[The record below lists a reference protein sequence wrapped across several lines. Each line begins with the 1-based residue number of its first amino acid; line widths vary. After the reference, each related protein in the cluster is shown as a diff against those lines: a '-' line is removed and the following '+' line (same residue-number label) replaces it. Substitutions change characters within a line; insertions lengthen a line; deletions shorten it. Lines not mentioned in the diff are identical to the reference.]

1 MAQNS
6 KLTSMVKCEVASL
19 TNELPYGTAVGQ
31 VMICPVQRSYFS
43 RMYFVLSELEVSV
56 NDDSDVMS
64 SDDTR
69 TIYIELKVD
78 PTKPQHM
85 ISDQT
90 DDPQTQPEVESKPLE
105 QSNSKG
111 DQNKPIDDNDDEL
124 TLSPYLVSDPLIP
137 NSTEHTDIVS
147 DAPVSPALTAEA
159 LVPVKSEPIDNWDPI
174 IVDTASHND
183 SFLSGY
189 GSDFDSLNCD
199 FLKSEPMVVIEPVDV
214 EVPLKERKE
223 KDKTSKAP
231 QNHRHIATSTKHN
244 EQLVNR
250 ALQQRKK
257 QRLKL
262 NIHRCLLCNNYAT
275 SNIHHLKQ
283 HKIHKHCGKDHTGP
297 NCVKCA
303 IIDTQMWSDTR
314 RLASP
319 ELLSSSDNESEVGI
333 RIKSPKSTTC
343 VESPESNIIVKTP
356 ISEDELCDMKSVQV
370 RLPDIRYSVDSKLHA
385 DFTPSGDNST
395 PLSATQSAL
404 KAIKEKFSSP
414 YESGESLKCPDCGFV
429 ANRQSRLNI
438 HIEEVHRKPTPYS
451 CSVCGFST
459 PYINILNQHF
469 RRHVDY
475 KCKYCNYKTTRSYL
489 LKRHESSCTGAET
502 NNNKTSSKPATDAA
516 GISLSET
523 RSIELL
529 KIKCASENSKT
540 EHSTM
545 QDPQTKHSV
554 GNLTGVSQT
563 KELQHE
569 KLDDHIT
576 TNPKRGDEIKS
587 DRLYTCSCGFKSTNE
602 AQVDLH
608 MLSSNCGQKVC
619 KCKWCGRQKT
629 YAATSSVKQR
639 HYCHP
644 NPVYS
649 CEICGHMSPSVRGI
663 RRHIR
668 TAHCYH
674 KYPHISINCL

>member
-19 TNELPYGTAVGQ
+19 TNELPYGTAVVQ
-31 VMICPVQRSYFS
+31 VMICPVHRSYFS

-85 ISDQT
+85 ITDQT
-90 DDPQTQPEVESKPLE
+90 DDSRTQPEVESKPLE
-105 QSNSKG
+105 QSNSIG
-111 DQNKPIDDNDDEL
+111 EQNKPIDDNDDEFI
-124 TLSPYLVSDPLIP
+124 LSPYLVSDPLIP

-147 DAPVSPALTAEA
+147 DAPVSPAVTAEA

-214 EVPLKERKE
+214 EVPYKERKE
-223 KDKTSKAP
+223 KDETSKAP
-231 QNHRHIATSTKHN
+231 QNPQQIASITR
-244 EQLVNR
+244 QD
-250 ALQQRKK
+250 QQQCHSSSPAKKK

-343 VESPESNIIVKTP
+343 AESPASNIIIKSP
-356 ISEDELCDMKSVQV
+356 ISKAELCDMKSVQV
-370 RLPDIRYSVDSKLHA
+370 RLPDVRYSVDCKLQA
-385 DFTPSGDNST
+385 DLTPSGDNST
-395 PLSATQSAL
+395 PLSATQSTL
-404 KAIKEKFSSP
+404 KTTKEKFSSP

-502 NNNKTSSKPATDAA
+502 NNKTSPDPVTDAA
-516 GISLSET
+516 DVSKSET
-523 RSIELL
+523 RSTEFP
-529 KIKCASENSKT
+529 KIKSASENSETKN
-540 EHSTM
+540 STM
-545 QDPQTKHSV
+545 QDPQTKYSV

-563 KELQHE
+563 KELQHG

-576 TNPKRGDEIKS
+576 TNTKRGDKIKP
-587 DRLYTCSCGFKSTNE
+587 CSCGFKSTNE

-629 YAATSSVKQR
+629 YAAALSVKQR

-644 NPVYS
+644 VPVYS

-668 TAHCYH
+668 TAHYYH

>member
-1 MAQNS
+1 MTQNS

-19 TNELPYGTAVGQ
+19 KNELPYGTAIGQ

-78 PTKPQHM
+78 PTKPQYL

-90 DDPQTQPEVESKPLE
+90 DDSQTQREVESKPLE
-105 QSNSKG
+105 QSNSIG
-111 DQNKPIDDNDDEL
+111 EQNKPTDDNDDEFI
-124 TLSPYLVSDPLIP
+124 LSPYLVSDPLIP

-147 DAPVSPALTAEA
+147 DAPVSPAVTAEA
-159 LVPVKSEPIDNWDPI
+159 LVPVKSEPNDNWDPI

-214 EVPLKERKE
+214 EVPYKERKE
-223 KDKTSKAP
+223 KDETSKAP
-231 QNHRHIATSTKHN
+231 QNPQQIASITR
-244 EQLVNR
+244 QD
-250 ALQQRKK
+250 QQQCHSSSPAKKK

-343 VESPESNIIVKTP
+343 AESPASNTIVKSP
-356 ISEDELCDMKSVQV
+356 ISKAELCDMKSVQV
-370 RLPDIRYSVDSKLHA
+370 RLPDVRYSVDCKLQA
-385 DFTPSGDNST
+385 DLTPSGDNST
-395 PLSATQSAL
+395 PLSATQSTL
-404 KAIKEKFSSP
+404 KTTKEKFSSP

-489 LKRHESSCTGAET
+489 LKRHESSCTGAEM
-502 NNNKTSSKPATDAA
+502 NNNKTSTNPVTDAA
-516 GISLSET
+516 DISLSET
-523 RSIELL
+523 RSIELR
-529 KIKCASENSKT
+529 KMKSVSEISKNKNSAMHGT
-540 EHSTM
+540 QVM
-545 QDPQTKHSV
+545 
-554 GNLTGVSQT
+554 NGVSQT
-563 KELQHE
+563 KDSHRAKQ
-569 KLDDHIT
+569 DARIIT
-576 TNPKRGDEIKS
+576 DLKS
-587 DRLYTCSCGFKSTNE
+587 SNGVKPERLYTCSCGFKSTSE

-608 MLSSNCGQKVC
+608 ILSSNCGQKIY

-644 NPVYS
+644 NPVFS

-663 RRHIR
+663 RRHTR
-668 TAHCYH
+668 AAHCYH